1 MTRKRRPK
9 TEALTGRDLRPDG
22 WSRFEKAV
30 DAALR
35 TKPKRRPAAVKAQSK
50 RQVEHRAAR

>member
-9 TEALTGRDLRPDG
+9 TEALTDRDLRPDG

-35 TKPKRRPAAVKAQSK
+35 TKPKHRPAAKPQPKAK
-50 RQVEHRAAR
+50 RQHAEHRV